1 MGGVNYSYMYNDKFL
16 ISPRKSSLSSFTL
29 VELIIVIIIVGI
41 LAAVGISQYS
51 KMVEKS
57 RGAEA
62 RMILGQMRALVY
74 QYRLENGSITSI
86 SNADLNIG
94 TASDQLPSYSVGCR
108 STHYFAYAVGVTNPQ
123 ARLWAMR
130 CTSGGKNPN
139 FSGLA
144 YLGLIVD
151 TASGQ
156 DYWTTNGVPW
166 GQPGVSEIGY

>member
-1 MGGVNYSYMYNDKFL
+1 MKRG
-16 ISPRKSSLSSFTL
+16 FTL
-29 VELIIVIIIVGI
+29 IELIIVIIIVGI
-41 LAAVGISQYS
+41 LAALGISQYS

-62 RMILGQMRALVY
+62 RMIIGQIRTLLY
-74 QYRLENGSITSI
+74 QYRLENGSIASI
-86 SNADLNIG
+86 TNADVNLG
-94 TASDQLPSYSVGCR
+94 AASDQLPLYPTCR
-108 STHYFAYAVGVTNPQ
+108 GTHYFAYAVGVTNPQ

-156 DYWTTNGVPW
+156 EYWTTDGVPW
-166 GQPGVSEIGY
+166 GQPGVSEIRY